1 MLIELP
7 MQCSPFANL
16 TPELSRAEGVGLNE
30 LLGRWPGDLQMTI
43 FGYTWDEIKRAQ
55 QGGALARRIPAGICK
70 PLATEGDWE
79 LLERYGEA
87 ELRNRHYFGVLDR
100 LENTRMA
107 NDMPD
112 CGRSACR
119 DHSLSACDNPD
130 CPSLRPNAPSSPA
143 AKQSGATNG

>member
-1 MLIELP
+1 
-7 MQCSPFANL
+7 
-16 TPELSRAEGVGLNE
+16 
-30 LLGRWPGDLQMTI
+30 MTI

-87 ELRNRHYFGVLDR
+87 ELRNRHHFGVLDR

-112 CGRSACR
+112 CDRSACR
-119 DHSLSACDNPD
+119 DHSLSACDNAQDKP
-130 CPSLRPNAPSSPA
+130 PA
-143 AKQSGATNG
+143 ESGSA

>member
-1 MLIELP
+1 MADGTR
-7 MQCSPFANL
+7 QHGFGFH
-16 TPELSRAEGVGLNE
+16 TPGASKLRQGEIVVDLFSGVGLNE

-112 CGRSACR
+112 CDRSACR
-119 DHSLSACDNPD
+119 DHSLSACDNHD
-130 CPSLRPNAPSSPA
+130 CPSLRPN
-143 AKQSGATNG
+143 T